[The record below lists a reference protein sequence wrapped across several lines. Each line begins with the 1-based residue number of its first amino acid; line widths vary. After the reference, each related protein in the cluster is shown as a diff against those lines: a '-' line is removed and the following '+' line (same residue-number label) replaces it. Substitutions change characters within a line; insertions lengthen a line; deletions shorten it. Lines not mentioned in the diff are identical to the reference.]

1 MFGRQHTRRP
11 EYFRAEEQSA
21 NSSGILRFPDK
32 PQPHTMLLVFKR
44 YSYEDFSNGTF
55 NRLQTTGS
63 RRSSVSSRQSGISL
77 RSTKTI
83 ELPFPKQLVDTTGL
97 IVNNMS
103 RDPLMESAATALNNF
118 AQGGNS
124 TLSDIPGL
132 LQSGGA
138 DIARAMASG
147 GNSAGLGAAINSIA
161 EGISKTT
168 TYDAATI
175 AQYLLR
181 KMPLGIGDALAP
193 SINLATGQTLN
204 PRETLN
210 FEGVSLRSHQF
221 DWDLYPSN
229 QDDSERI
236 REITNALK
244 RFALPVTEDIG
255 SGATSIARAFLRY
268 PHICSAYLIGVNK
281 DHFMQ
286 FKPSMIQNIT
296 VNYAAGGTVSIM
308 KGGKPQGVNI
318 SLQMQEMQIQTAEDF
333 GADRPSPTEAT
344 SLVDVD
350 PANTIT
356 GGDQAQSGGTG

>member
-1 MFGRQHTRRP
+1 MFGRQRTTRP
-11 EYFRAEEQSA
+11 EYFRAEELSA
-21 NSSGILRFPDK
+21 SAAGVLRFPDK
-32 PQPHTMLLVFKR
+32 PHPHTMLLVFKR
-44 YSYEDFSNGTF
+44 YAYEDFSNGTF

-63 RRSSVSSRQSGISL
+63 RTSSRSSRQSGISL

-97 IVNNMS
+97 IVNNMQ
-103 RDPLMESAATALNNF
+103 RDPLMESAATALTNF
-118 AQGGNS
+118 AKGGNS

-138 DIARAMASG
+138 DIAKAMAGG
-147 GNSAGLGAAINSIA
+147 GNSAGLGAAINSVA
-161 EGISKTT
+161 EGIAQTS

-193 SINLATGQTLN
+193 GMNLATGQAIN

-236 REITNALK
+236 REVVNAFK

-286 FKPSMIQNIT
+286 FKPSMIQNFT
-296 VNYAAGGTVSIM
+296 VNYAAGGQVGIM
-308 KGGKPQGVNI
+308 KGGKPQGVSI
-318 SLQMQEMQIQTAEDF
+318 SLQMQEMQIQTAEDY
-333 GADRPSPTEAT
+333 GAEGVSPSEAT
-344 SLVDVD
+344 ALVDVN

-356 GGDQAQSGGTG
+356 GGDQATSGGAG

>member
-1 MFGRQHTRRP
+1 MFGRQRTTRP
-11 EYFRAEEQSA
+11 EYFRSEELSA
-21 NSSGILRFPDK
+21 SGSGILRFPDQ

-44 YSYEDFSNGTF
+44 YAYEDFSNGTF

-63 RRSSVSSRQSGISL
+63 RTSSASSRQSGISL

-97 IVNNMS
+97 IVNNMQ
-103 RDPLMESAATALNNF
+103 RDPLMESAATALTNF
-118 AQGGNS
+118 AKGGNS

-138 DIARAMASG
+138 DIAKAMAAG
-147 GNSAGLGAAINSIA
+147 GNSAGLGAAINSVAQGIA
-161 EGISKTT
+161 QTS

-175 AQYLLR
+175 SQYLLR

-210 FEGVSLRSHQF
+210 FEGVSLRQHQF

-236 REITNALK
+236 REIVNAFK

-286 FKPSMIQNIT
+286 FKPSMIQNFT
-296 VNYAAGGTVSIM
+296 VNYAAGGQVAIM
-308 KGGKPQGVNI
+308 KGGKPQGVSI
-318 SLQMQEMQIQTAEDF
+318 TLQMQEMQIQTAEDY
-333 GADRPSPTEAT
+333 GADRPAPSEAVA
-344 SLVDVD
+344 LQDVD
-350 PANTIT
+350 LTADPNGP
-356 GGDQAQSGGTG
+356 GGGR

>member
-1 MFGRQHTRRP
+1 MFGRQRTRRP
-11 EYFRAEEQSA
+11 EYYRAEELSA
-21 NSSGILRFPDK
+21 SGSGILRFPDK

-63 RRSSVSSRQSGISL
+63 NRSRAGSSRQSGISL

-124 TLSDIPGL
+124 NLSDIPGL

-138 DIARAMASG
+138 DVARAMASG
-147 GNSAGLGAAINSIA
+147 SSTGLGSAINSVA
-161 EGISKTT
+161 EGIAKTS

-181 KMPLGIGDALAP
+181 KMPLGIGDSIAP

-210 FEGVSLRSHQF
+210 FEGVQLRSHQF

-236 REITNALK
+236 REITNAFK

-296 VNYAAGGTVSIM
+296 VNYAAGGQVSIM
-308 KGGKPQGVNI
+308 KGGKPQGVSI

-333 GADRPSPTEAT
+333 GAERPAQSEAT
-344 SLVDVD
+344 ALYDMEAD
-350 PANTIT
+350 ILNRAAT
-356 GGDQAQSGGTG
+356 GRGF